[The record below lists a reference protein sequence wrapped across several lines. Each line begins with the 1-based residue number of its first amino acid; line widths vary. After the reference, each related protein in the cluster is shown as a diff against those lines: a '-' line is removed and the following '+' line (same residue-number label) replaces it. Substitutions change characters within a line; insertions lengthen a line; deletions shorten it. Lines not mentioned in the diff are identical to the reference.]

1 MRIGFVGVT
10 TRNTPKGLMPETVA
24 PFRFLDISK
33 TVNRYVAEL
42 RGQGVEAIVVLAHA
56 GGTAGPSPQGEVF
69 DEAAEMSAAV
79 DVIVSGHSHTVLNE
93 RLGYRSVF
101 QAGEYG
107 RAF

>member
-1 MRIGFVGVT
+1 MYADSGEPVLPPYAVLERDGVRIGFVGVT

-56 GGTAGPSPQGEVF
+56 GGRP
-69 DEAAEMSAAV
+69 
-79 DVIVSGHSHTVLNE
+79 VLP
-93 RLGYRSVF
+93 RKARSLM
-101 QAGEYG
+101 
-107 RAF
+107 RPPR